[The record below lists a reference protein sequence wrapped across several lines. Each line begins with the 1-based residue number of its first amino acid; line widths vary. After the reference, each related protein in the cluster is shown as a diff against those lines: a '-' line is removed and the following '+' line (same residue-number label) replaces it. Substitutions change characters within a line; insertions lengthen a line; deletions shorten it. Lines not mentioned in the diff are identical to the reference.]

1 MSQPI
6 LSIRDSSGSWIP
18 IPAIQGEQGLSPTVA
33 VADISGGHR
42 VTITDAAGDHS
53 YDVMDSTEADSGWIQ
68 PGTGLNA
75 KYRSVGKRV
84 SVRLG
89 VGSGAYLTG
98 DSAVTVLTLPEG
110 YRPGSDLYFT
120 GYSKYN
126 EEELPVVLSVSASTG
141 VVTVKKAPWST
152 ASITTHQVQNCEFSF
167 MTD

>member
-18 IPAIQGEQGLSPTVA
+18 IPAIQGEQGLSPMVA
-33 VADISGGHR
+33 VTDISGGHR

-68 PGTGLNA
+68 LGAGLNT

-110 YRPGSDLYFT
+110 YRPEDNLYFV
-120 GYSKYN
+120 GCSEYDDN
-126 EEELPVVLSVSASTG
+126 ELPVVFYVNASTG